1 MADERGST
9 AGAASDTSILEHIRT
24 LVDEERDLYEHN
36 APTEADLDRLQ
47 KINVELDRY
56 WDLLRQR
63 RALREFGRDPAEARM
78 RGTGVVE
85 KYEG

>member
-1 MADERGST
+1 MAEERGPIISPT
-9 AGAASDTSILEHIRT
+9 SDMSILEHIRA
-24 LVDEERDLYEHN
+24 LVDEERYLYEHN
-36 APTEADLDRLQ
+36 APTDADLVRLQ
-47 KINVELDRY
+47 TINVELDQY

-78 RGTGVVE
+78 RGAGVVE